1 MRAVHRQGTQAGL
14 FFDAQRRRAI
24 TCLRGGAVMSSLTL
38 DVSQWAEQQFGTCEL
53 GDKRR
58 TKRLVKLATQVAT
71 KPDAATPEQTENWA
85 DCKAAYR
92 LVGKEKV
99 TFDAVIAPHCVMTRA
114 VEPGTWLVIN
124 DTTEVNF
131 GCDRDLSGVGRVGS
145 NQGRGFFLH
154 TAMIVGAE
162 SEKIVGLAGQELDLR
177 PLKKVK
183 RVSSSKRKK
192 KLTRETDVW
201 GRVIDRVGRAPEGAR
216 FIHVCDRGAD
226 NFDVFCHLLE
236 QKAGWVIRAAQLK
249 RRVRDDANRECSLED
264 ALLGQAVLG
273 SYKLQVP
280 ANDGQPAR
288 TALMEIRY
296 ARIVMPRPKTGISR
310 YVRDCG
316 VEEIPMVVVETREVN
331 PPRGVTPMR
340 WVLLTSEP
348 VHGFAD
354 AWQII
359 GWYEKRPLVEE
370 YHKCLK
376 TGCSVEARQ
385 YRTGDRLAPIIG
397 LLSVVAVRLLQLKMV
412 ARQGPDQP
420 AARVVPT
427 NWLAALPLLLK
438 RPKPVVTVRDF
449 FRGLASLGGFLGR
462 KSDGE
467 PGWQTVWRGLETLLQ
482 CLRGAEVLGR
492 KCG

>member
-1 MRAVHRQGTQAGL
+1 L
-14 FFDAQRRRAI
+14 FFDAQRMRAI
-24 TCLRGGAVMSSLTL
+24 ARLHGGAVMSALIL

-58 TKRLVKLATQVAT
+58 TKRLVQLATQVAT

-85 DCKAAYR
+85 ACKATYR
-92 LVGKEKV
+92 LVDQEKV
-99 TFDAVIAPHCVMTRA
+99 TFDAVIEPHVALTRA

-124 DTTEVNF
+124 DTTEINF
-131 GCDRDLSGVGRVGS
+131 GRDRDLCGVGRVGS
-145 NQGRGFFLH
+145 NQGRGFYLH
-154 TAMIVGAE
+154 TAMIVGAQNE
-162 SEKIVGLAGQELDLR
+162 EIAGLAAQELYVR

-183 RVSSSKRKK
+183 RVTSAQRKQ
-192 KLTRETDVW
+192 KLKRETDVW

-273 SYKLQVP
+273 SYKMKVP
-280 ANDGQPAR
+280 ANHDQQAR
-288 TALMEIRY
+288 TAQMEIRY
-296 ARIVMPRPKTGISR
+296 ARFVMPRPKTGISR

-316 VEEIPMVVVETREVN
+316 VEEIPMGAVETREVN

-340 WVLLTSEP
+340 WVLLTPEP
-348 VHGFAD
+348 VQEFAD
-354 AWQII
+354 AWRVIE
-359 GWYEKRPLVEE
+359 WYEKRPLIEE
-370 YHKCLK
+370 YHKCIK

-385 YRTGDRLAPIIG
+385 YRTGDRLAPVIG
-397 LLSVVAVRLLQLKMV
+397 LLSIVAVRLLQLKMV
-412 ARQGPDQP
+412 ARREPDRP
-420 AARVVPT
+420 AAKVVPT
-427 NWLAALPLLLK
+427 NWLAALPRLLK
-438 RPKPVVTVRDF
+438 RPKPIVTVRDF

-462 KSDGE
+462 KGDGE
-467 PGWQTVWRGLETLLQ
+467 PGWQTVWRGVETLLQ
-482 CLRGAEVLGR
+482 CLRGAEALGT

>member
-1 MRAVHRQGTQAGL
+1 
-14 FFDAQRRRAI
+14 
-24 TCLRGGAVMSSLTL
+24 MSSLTL
-38 DVSQWAEQQFGTCEL
+38 DVSQWAEQQFGACEL

-71 KPDAATPEQTENWA
+71 KPDAATPKQTENWA

-92 LVGKEKV
+92 LVNREEV
-99 TFDAVIAPHCVMTRA
+99 AFDAVIGPHCMLTRA

-124 DTTEVNF
+124 DTTEINF
-131 GCDRDLSGVGRVGS
+131 GCDRDLFGVGRVGS

-162 SEKIVGLAGQELDLR
+162 SEEVVGLAAQELYLR
-177 PLKKVK
+177 PLRKVK
-183 RVSSSKRKK
+183 RVTSAKRKT
-192 KLTRETDVW
+192 KLKRETDVW
-201 GRVIDRVGRAPEGAR
+201 GRVIDRVGRVPEEVR

-236 QKAGWVIRAAQLK
+236 QQTGWVIRAAQLK

-264 ALLGQAVLG
+264 ALRRQVVLG
-273 SYKLQVP
+273 SYELQVP
-280 ANDGQPAR
+280 ANRDQPAR
-288 TALMEIRY
+288 KAHMEVRY
-296 ARIVMPRPKTGISR
+296 ARVVMPRPKTGISR

-316 VEEIPMVVVETREVN
+316 VEEIPMGVVETREVN
-331 PPRGVTPMR
+331 APRGVTPLQ

-348 VHGFAD
+348 VHEFAH
-354 AWQII
+354 AWRVI
-359 GWYEKRPLVEE
+359 GWYEKRPLIEE

-397 LLSVVAVRLLQLKMV
+397 LLSIVAVRLLQLKMV
-412 ARQGPDQP
+412 ARQEPERP

-427 NWLAALPLLLK
+427 NWLAALPHLLK
-438 RPKPVVTVRDF
+438 RPKPIVTVRDF

-467 PGWQTVWRGLETLLQ
+467 PGWQTVWSGLETLLQ
-482 CLRGAEVLGR
+482 CLRGAETLGK